1 MLQVPYFSLFL
12 DQMKIAVG
20 NYVQA
25 ICSNRARVRRR
36 LRNNFQ
42 DWSRMH
48 AHAENAD
55 HCEEMRSFLLSK
67 KSGWTFHPEEHYVG
81 PCTVCF
87 SSHVCMKFWL

>member
-1 MLQVPYFSLFL
+1 MFL
-12 DQMKIAVG
+12 DQMKIAVA
-20 NYVQA
+20 NYIQA

-55 HCEEMRSFLLSK
+55 HCDEMRDFLLSK
-67 KSGWTFHPEEHYVG
+67 KSGWTFPPDEAYVG
-81 PCTVCF
+81 PCTVWTSCWP
-87 SSHVCMKFWL
+87 CMNAWL